1 MTVSCS
7 CCDYSDYRYQ
17 YNHLISMIYSAS
29 LPGHCLNN
37 MHSIYFYDQVCDTRY
52 IQWVFHVD
60 NCSCGDLVPHSNHSN
75 RSTAAVCS
83 RHQSEHGAVAS
94 FHHQNEYVC
103 PIVWVFRWCPW
114 VVCSV
119 VWEQPSA
126 LQFSRTRHLH
136 HRLSGPLAYVC
147 AWHFAHFVAIVD
159 VSYYEVLL
167 MAQFVVDA
175 NYTHSCQED
184 DF

>member
-1 MTVSCS
+1 MRYLTVSCS

-119 VWEQPSA
+119 VCEQPSA

-159 VSYYEVLL
+159 VS
-167 MAQFVVDA
+167 
-175 NYTHSCQED
+175 
-184 DF
+184 